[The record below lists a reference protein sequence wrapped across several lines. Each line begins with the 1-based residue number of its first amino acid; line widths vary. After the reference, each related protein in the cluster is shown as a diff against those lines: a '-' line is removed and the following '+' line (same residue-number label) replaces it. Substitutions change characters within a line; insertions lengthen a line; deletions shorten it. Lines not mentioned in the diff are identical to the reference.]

1 MAELDTES
9 NAKGGAIVP
18 LTKSPLDLT
27 SRQVYLKSTNI
38 SSSVFNRDDIL
49 ISKIQEDNTK
59 NLEASKTNQESLISI
74 EGQIQGLRDE
84 IVNFNSGLTRISTSL
99 QRDSDAEISR
109 IREDQEKERRL
120 SEQQVRFG
128 RENEIEQKIQ
138 AALVAP
144 VQRLQPQVQNIFE
157 RIGTSL
163 TYLFGGWLTNQVID
177 YINAQ
182 EKNDTDKLTNIKTN
196 ILKNVGFSIAAL
208 AAIKIGFNRIISTI
222 ISLPLKLTALIGN
235 IIKVPFKA
243 AGSVI
248 GGLAGLL
255 KGKTTIIPKLPSIK
269 PSAPLT
275 SIGNILKS
283 GAGAA
288 FNTLKSMPVLTGA
301 VTTAADIASGE
312 KNYGRAFAGGTG
324 AAVLGTAGAI
334 MGSPLGPI
342 GSFIGGATGSVVG
355 GPIGKSTY
363 DVVQNY
369 NFPNLTSIFS
379 KKPEEASS
387 TSIPPTSTPTPVI
400 APQQTVMGE
409 NVNQKENTNNNT
421 STPPP
426 PKSDRSKEYEMAWQY
441 RNNPFARGKI
451 ETAWNQMSPEDQQSA
466 KDWAKMKGY
475 DWNEMKLKD
484 SVQKVSQI
492 QNENNI
498 QQPIKEQPQI
508 TSPPKQASNVGV
520 LPEIKPNI
528 IVATTSSNNQTPQS
542 SPVISEPITDVP
554 LINSSNPDNFYVLYS
569 KLQYN
574 VVT

>member
-128 RENEIEQKIQ
+128 RENKIEQKIQ

-182 EKNDTDKLTNIKTN
+182 EKNDTDKLTDIKTN

-248 GGLAGLL
+248 GGLTGLL